1 MQKKDLNFLEKDAR
15 NSVSPV
21 SRRKFLNYSG
31 LSAAALL
38 FATSC
43 KKEITNPDELQM
55 EQESLLGRNEN
66 PANVVNLGI
75 GDIGILNYAYA
86 LEQLEAAFYIRV
98 VQSPYYV
105 GASLKEREYLKDIRD
120 HEIAHREFF
129 KTVLGNKAIRTLEV
143 DFSSVKWYS

>member
-55 EQESLLGRNEN
+55 EEESLMGRNNN
-66 PANVVNLGI
+66 PANVVNLGN

-86 LEQLEAAFYIRV
+86 LEQLEAAFYIQV
-98 VQSPYYV
+98 VNSSYYAGMDGMIMMGMINV
-105 GASLKEREYLKDIRD
+105 GIIGYPLVVVIVMGMIILC
-120 HEIAHREFF
+120 
-129 KTVLGNKAIRTLEV
+129 VV
-143 DFSSVKWYS
+143 